1 MKKFF
6 ESISEILKTV
16 IIAFLI
22 VLPIRYFLF
31 QPFIVQGQSMEP
43 NFESRDYLIVDE
55 ISYRFREPKRGEVI
69 VFSFPQNPSQKHIKR
84 IIGLPGETI
93 TIEQGK
99 IIISKNSQTFV
110 LNEKKYLS
118 PNTHT
123 QSQKIKTITLK
134 EDEYFVLGDNRE
146 NSLDSR
152 YWGPLPR
159 KNIIGRVILRVFPFN
174 AFAIIAPPQS
184 IIETIQY

>member
-6 ESISEILKTV
+6 EFISEILKTV
-16 IIAFLI
+16 IIALLI

-31 QPFIVQGQSMEP
+31 QPFIVQGHSMEP
-43 NFESRDYLIVDE
+43 NFFPKDYLIVDE

-69 VFSFPQNPSQKHIKR
+69 VFSFPQNPSQKHVKR

-93 TIEQGK
+93 KIGNGK
-99 IIISKNSQTFV
+99 VIISKDSKTFV
-110 LNEKKYLS
+110 LDETEYLS
-118 PNTHT
+118 QTLT
-123 QSQKIKTITLK
+123 TRARGFETITLK

-146 NSLDSR
+146 NSYDSR

-159 KNIIGRVILRVFPFN
+159 KYIIGRVIFRAWPLTSFG
-174 AFAIIAPPQS
+174 
-184 IIETIQY
+184 IIESPQYLYLNL